1 MACHLYRRGLVSKP
15 SGLGDPTATVLT
27 VRWCLGILIRVLR
40 PIRLIRDS
48 DQWDMSP
55 LWGFGVF
62 VCPVCYIHAAPL
74 GLKAPVHQ
82 NSRHGI
88 HRRGEVS
95 KPSGLGDPTATVST
109 VRWCLGILIRVL
121 RPIRLIRDSDQWDM
135 SPLWG
140 FGVFVCAACYKHAA
154 PLGLS
159 AAKLT
164 ACHLYRRGL
173 VSKPSGLGDPTATVS
188 IPLFSASLLL
198 GVLALNIPS
207 RITRTHVAPLGL
219 WCVWCMPRAINMPPL
234 WG

>member
-1 MACHLYRRGLVSKP
+1 MSPLWGFGIWLPRAIMPPLAKSKLARANRRGLVSKP
-15 SGLGDPTATVLT
+15 SGLGNPTPTVST

-40 PIRLIRDS
+40 RIRLIRDS

-74 GLKAPVHQ
+74 GL
-82 NSRHGI
+82 
-88 HRRGEVS
+88 
-95 KPSGLGDPTATVST
+95 
-109 VRWCLGILIRVL
+109 
-121 RPIRLIRDSDQWDM
+121 
-135 SPLWG
+135 
-140 FGVFVCAACYKHAA
+140 
-154 PLGLS
+154 S
-159 AAKLT
+159 AAKLM

-219 WCVWCMPRAINMPPL
+219 WCVCLFRFL
-234 WG
+234 